1 VQRNESSGA
10 IHTRFRV
17 KSYGECILQ
26 RGLSD
31 LKTAEILVIGTG
43 SIARGVV
50 YGLSHIL
57 GRSFR
62 VVILG
67 RSPAKVSEIANA
79 RAASVGASVICE
91 PISIA
96 QFKAAK
102 FSRVFR
108 SLKPKVILLA
118 ASIQSPWEI
127 TEEDNGWTRL
137 VAQGGFG
144 ITLPLQ
150 MALAVE
156 VARAAMDLEAAVVNA
171 CYPDCVNVVLDHL
184 GLRTTCG
191 LGNAAIVEAFCRSAA
206 GAREKDVRV
215 LAHHGQLGP
224 WLQGKAPGR
233 QPRVWVRD
241 HEVSAQELRPNYGAI
256 GEELNDVTTSTA
268 IPLLLSLL
276 SGGTLRTSIPGV
288 AKLPGGYPFLL
299 RRGKFSLQLPSGI
312 TLEEAIEHNKRG
324 ERLDGL
330 DVGAGVT
337 FVGKARKALD
347 AANFE
352 YAQGFDLSEWL
363 LACKYMTSLRD
374 RLRAI
379 R

>member
-1 VQRNESSGA
+1 
-10 IHTRFRV
+10 
-17 KSYGECILQ
+17 
-26 RGLSD
+26 

-50 YGLSHIL
+50 YELSHIL
-57 GRSFR
+57 GRSLR
-62 VVILG
+62 VVIIG
-67 RSPAKVSEIANA
+67 RSQVKVSEIALIANA
-79 RAASVGASVICE
+79 RAASVGASVVCE
-91 PISIA
+91 PVSMA
-96 QFKAAK
+96 QFTVAK
-102 FSRVFR
+102 FSRIFR

-150 MALAVE
+150 MVLAVE
-156 VARAAMDLEAAVVNA
+156 VGRAAADLEAAFVNA
-171 CYPDCVNVVLDHL
+171 CYPDCVNVVLNHL

-191 LGNAAIVEAFCRSAA
+191 LGNAAIVEAFCRATV
-206 GAREKDVRV
+206 GAQEKDVRV

-224 WLQGKAPGR
+224 WLRGKAPGK
-233 QPRVWVRD
+233 QPRIWVRG
-241 HEVSAQELRPNYGAI
+241 HEVRARELRPNYGAI

-276 SGGTLRTSIPGV
+276 SGGTLRTNIPGV

-299 RRGKFSLQLPSGI
+299 RRGKFSLQLPSDI
-312 TLEEAIEHNKRG
+312 SLEEAIEHNKRG

-330 DVGAGVT
+330 DVGAGVR
-337 FVGKARKALD
+337 FVGTARKALD
-347 AANFE
+347 AAGFE
-352 YAQGFDLSEWL
+352 HAQGFDLSEWPIV
-363 LACKYMTSLRD
+363 CKHMQSLRD
-374 RLRAI
+374 RLRGI